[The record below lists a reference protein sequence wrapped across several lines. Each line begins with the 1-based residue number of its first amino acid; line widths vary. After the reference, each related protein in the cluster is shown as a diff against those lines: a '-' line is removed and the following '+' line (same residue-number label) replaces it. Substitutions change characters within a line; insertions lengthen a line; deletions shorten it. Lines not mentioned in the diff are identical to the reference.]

1 MMHKLIDGILSYTHD
16 IDTNE
21 RENRGQWMRERVK
34 WKSEGKSDSGSVED
48 GKGPIRTVTAE
59 RVRL

>member
-21 RENRGQWMRERVK
+21 RENRAMDARTSKIEKRGEER
-34 WKSEGKSDSGSVED
+34 
-48 GKGPIRTVTAE
+48 
-59 RVRL
+59 